1 MADYLPPTGPP
12 PPKVPPGWKAQYNEQ
27 YQEWFYVNLYTKK
40 SQWDR
45 PTEPAHDDSG
55 SSAAPPPYAPGQST
69 PLGPEKGSL
78 SSNNPY
84 GSSSSAESDEAM
96 ARRLQAEEDARSHG
110 RPLSRGAADSYYS
123 QSGPPAGYAPSP
135 HQSANYD
142 QDLPPRPE
150 GKKGFLGKIL
160 GKSSSSSHPQQ
171 GYPPQQQQ
179 YYQGPPQGQY
189 GYQPQQGYYGQGG
202 YPPQQQYMQQ
212 QQAQRRHGGL
222 GTGGALALGGGAGL
236 LGGLALGEAMDG
248 GDGGDGGGD
257 DGGDFGGDGGG
268 DFGGGDF

>member
-1 MADYLPPTGPP
+1 MADYLPPT
-12 PPKVPPGWKAQYNEQ
+12 
-27 YQEWFYVNLYTKK
+27 EWFYVNLYTKK

-248 GDGGDGGGD
+248 GVSNVPLFWIDLPMKLIDSSYRMVAMVVAMTG
-257 DGGDFGGDGGG
+257 
-268 DFGGGDF
+268 